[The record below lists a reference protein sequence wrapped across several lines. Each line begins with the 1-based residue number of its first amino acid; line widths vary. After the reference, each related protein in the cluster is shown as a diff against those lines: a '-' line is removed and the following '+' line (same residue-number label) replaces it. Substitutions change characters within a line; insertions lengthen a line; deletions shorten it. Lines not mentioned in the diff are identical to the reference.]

1 MSSGGSVLSDSG
13 VLEAFTDAYNDQ
25 FRRMMNLGQAPSPS
39 PSPAPSSCGL
49 CRQLGGGG
57 GGMLMSQ
64 QPEVLLASSSP
75 PAMMEKIVV
84 VKAGP
89 SSQRVRGGKR
99 VFWTIIVI
107 MAVVGLLLLL
117 TGLLC
122 RSKANATQ
130 NKLYASHAMMMPS
143 VEAAM
148 AASNGGLP
156 GKVGAGR
163 VNSITDPS
171 DVKNSSSAKSL
182 IMYYATWCGHCTQL
196 KPMFEKVA
204 QQNAGK
210 ADFLCCEHSI
220 LEKSGKAGEL
230 GIQGYPTI
238 IAFSKGTKQGELVGN
253 VGAEKLAAFVREAI
267 QQ

>member
-57 GGMLMSQ
+57 GMLMSQ
-64 QPEVLLASSSP
+64 QPDVLLASPSP

-84 VKAGP
+84 VKAK
-89 SSQRVRGGKR
+89 QRVGSGKR
-99 VFWTIIVI
+99 FFWTIIVI

-122 RSKANATQ
+122 RSTTQ
-130 NKLYASHAMMMPS
+130 KKLYASHAMPS

-238 IAFSKGTKQGELVGN
+238 VAFSKGTKQGELVGN